1 MAKTLTGRGLRHA
14 GGDHV
19 EEQVHVAADQRG
31 QRLGRALERHVQDV
45 DAGALLEQ
53 FAGQVR
59 RGAGAEGGEGQ
70 LARVLLGVVDQIPGA
85 GEGPLGA
92 GQQHQRADAHHAD
105 RREAVRVI
113 GQFLVQVAV
122 GDQRRVGRHQYGSRQ
137 APRATKAA
145 PMEVPA
151 PALFSTIMGWPRSMR
166 SASTRVNIGG
176 AARRERRDH
185 LDRTRRIGVG
195 LRAQRGRAEQG
206 GGKQFDASANHVFPM
221 KSVGRILVA
230 RPGRPDAPW
239 AGALRMACQISRAVL
254 NFAY

>member
-1 MAKTLTGRGLRHA
+1 MANLDLAGRGLRHP

-53 FAGQVR
+53 LAGQVR

-122 GDQRRVGRHQYGSRQ
+122 GDQRRVGRHQYGVAVGRL
-137 APRATKAA
+137 ARHEGRADGGAGA
-145 PMEVPA
+145 GLVLDDHGLARSPA
-151 PALFSTIMGWPRSMR
+151 MR
-166 SASTRVNIGG
+166 SASTRVNTSV
-176 AARRERRDH
+176 APPARERRDH

-206 GGKQFDASANHVFPM
+206 GGKQFDASANHVFP
-221 KSVGRILVA
+221 
-230 RPGRPDAPW
+230 
-239 AGALRMACQISRAVL
+239 
-254 NFAY
+254 